1 MRYRSESRSQRGPD
15 YDPPGQRRPSA
26 GQRRPPAGQRR
37 SPAGQAGRSRAP
49 GGRAR
54 ASGSRPRPR
63 RWRHPRLAKTG
74 YAAVTFLTVVVVLA
88 SLGAYAVYR
97 RIFQMI
103 TSGQPWH
110 HGQPTL
116 RPGKVKVQVLNGSG
130 ITGLAGRTAHSLRK
144 YGFDVTGVGNAT
156 TPASTTT
163 VTYAGTAQADSAYT
177 LMTAL
182 KATPAA
188 RNLLA
193 EPTPQTGHAGPVT
206 LILGPDFIGVNP
218 PPAPHPGKASHRKR
232 RKTRSSGYGSA
243 GFVQTRN
250 AGASIC
256 SGLPKANPN
265 PGRPP

>member
-15 YDPPGQRRPSA
+15 YDQLLKIADTATKALTVDTGLDSVSKLLGLARTLIHL
-26 GQRRPPAGQRR
+26 
-37 SPAGQAGRSRAP
+37 
-49 GGRAR
+49 R
-54 ASGSRPRPR
+54 ASHVTLITVPTVPDTNPGFSG
-63 RWRHPRLAKTG
+63 RLLPEQPQDD
-74 YAAVTFLTVVVVLA
+74 V
-88 SLGAYAVYR
+88 
-97 RIFQMI
+97 IFQMI

-110 HGQPTL
+110 HGLPTL

-130 ITGLAGRTAHSLRK
+130 IIGLAGRTAHSLRK

-206 LILGPDFIGVNP
+206 LILGPDFTGVNP

-232 RKTRSSGYGSA
+232 RKTRSSGYGTA